1 MSIST
6 IKCTSLCTYYIYM
19 YNSQGHNTSIEGSG
33 KEANRDTQ
41 RLYHHYDITN
51 KLLTVL
57 SGLCTQI
64 MIVISSIFSIIK
76 IATNLSLSD
85 SQLIIQFTLMT
96 SRVSGSLIASEILE
110 QICPQELCDIVERS
124 ISIFHL
130 HKITPFTIDQ

>member
-1 MSIST
+1 
-6 IKCTSLCTYYIYM
+6 M
-19 YNSQGHNTSIEGSG
+19 YNSQGHNTSIEVSG

-41 RLYHHYDITN
+41 RLYHRYDITN

-85 SQLIIQFTLMT
+85 S
-96 SRVSGSLIASEILE
+96 
-110 QICPQELCDIVERS
+110 
-124 ISIFHL
+124 
-130 HKITPFTIDQ
+130 

>member
-19 YNSQGHNTSIEGSG
+19 YNSQGHNTSIEVSG